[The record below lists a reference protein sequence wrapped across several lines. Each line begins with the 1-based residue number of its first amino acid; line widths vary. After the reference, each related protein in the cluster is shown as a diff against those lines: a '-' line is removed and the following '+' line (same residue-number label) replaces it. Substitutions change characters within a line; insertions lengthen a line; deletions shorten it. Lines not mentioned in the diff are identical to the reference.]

1 MTLWHEDRLLIDGV
15 LVAAENGATYENFS
29 PSTEEVLGTAAD
41 ASLGDARR
49 AVAAARRAFDT
60 TDWSRDV
67 GLRRRC
73 LAQLHQALLDNVE
86 LLRPILVHEVGAPVA
101 ITSGPQ
107 LEAPI
112 GIVGWYGDLLDSYDF
127 TEQLGEREGFG
138 FLSNRWVEKEAA
150 GVVAAIAAYNYPVQ
164 LALAKLAPALA
175 AGCTVVL
182 KGAPDTP
189 WSTLALG
196 KLIVDSTD
204 IPAGVVNIL
213 TSASNDVGVE
223 LTTNPE
229 VDVISFTG
237 STPVGRA
244 IMAAAAPTLKR
255 VFLELGGKSAMVLL
269 EDGDPATAAMMCA
282 YAATSHTG
290 QGCAITSRLVVPRA
304 QYDDVVDLTRQ
315 MLAGIPYGDP
325 TDPAVMMG
333 PLINARQQEKVAG
346 YVDRAVAD
354 GAKAVIGGRIPE
366 HLPKGYYYEPTLIVG
381 ADENSAIAQE
391 ELFGPVLVVLP
402 HDGDEDAVRVANNSI
417 FGLSGGV
424 IGADRERALKV
435 ARGIRTGTMSVNGG
449 LYYGPDSPFGGYK
462 QSGMGREMGAAAL
475 DEFLER
481 KTLAEPA

>member
-1 MTLWHEDRLLIDGV
+1 MTLWHEDRLLIDGE
-15 LVAAENGATYENFS
+15 LVAAENGATYENVS

-41 ASLGDARR
+41 ASLGDTRR
-49 AVAAARRAFDT
+49 AIAAARRAFDT

-67 GLRRRC
+67 ALRRRC

-112 GIVGWYGDLLDSYDF
+112 GIVGWYGELLDSYNF
-127 TEQLGEREGFG
+127 TEELGEREGFG

-223 LTTNPE
+223 LTTNPD

-282 YAATSHTG
+282 YAATSHSG

-325 TDPAVMMG
+325 TDPSVMMG

-346 YVDRAVAD
+346 YVDRALAD

-417 FGLSGGV
+417 FGSSGGV

-449 LYYGPDSPFGGYK
+449 LYYGPDAPFGGYK

-481 KTLAEPA
+481 KTLAEPV